1 MEHPFIGNLSDKSM
15 DELTEVISKL
25 NKNLAFASRSGRY
38 EMASQIQMALES
50 YRSELNRQQQK
61 LLDEDGSFI
70 TGKID
75 IT

>member
-1 MEHPFIGNLSDKSM
+1 MEHPFVGNLSDKSM

-38 EMASQIQMALES
+38 EMASQIQMVLES
-50 YRSELNRQQQK
+50 YRGELDRQQKK
-61 LLDEDGSFI
+61 LLEEDGSFI
-70 TGKID
+70 DGKID

>member
-1 MEHPFIGNLSDKSM
+1 MEHPFVGNLSDKSM
-15 DELTEVISKL
+15 DELTEVINKL

-50 YRSELNRQQQK
+50 YRSELNRQHKK
-61 LLDEDGSFI
+61 LLDDDGPYIS
-70 TGKID
+70 GKID

>member
-1 MEHPFIGNLSDKSM
+1 MEHPFVGNLSDKSM

-25 NKNLAFASRSGRY
+25 NKNLAFAARSGRY
-38 EMASQIQMALES
+38 DMASQIQMALES
-50 YRSELNRQQQK
+50 YRSELNRQQKK

-70 TGKID
+70 SGKID

>member
-1 MEHPFIGNLSDKSM
+1 MEHPFVGNLSDKSM

-38 EMASQIQMALES
+38 EMVSQIQMVLES
-50 YRSELNRQQQK
+50 YRGELDRQQKK
-61 LLDEDGSFI
+61 LLEEDGSFI

>member
-1 MEHPFIGNLSDKSM
+1 MEHPFVGNLSDKSM

-38 EMASQIQMALES
+38 DMASQIQMVLES
-50 YRSELNRQQQK
+50 YRSELNRQQKQ
-61 LLDEDGSFI
+61 LLEEDGSFI
-70 TGKID
+70 DGKID

>member
-1 MEHPFIGNLSDKSM
+1 MEHPFVGNLSDKSM

-38 EMASQIQMALES
+38 EMASQIQMVLES
-50 YRSELNRQQQK
+50 YRGELDRQQKK
-61 LLDEDGSFI
+61 LLEEDGSFI

>member
-1 MEHPFIGNLSDKSM
+1 MEHPFVGNLSDKSM

-38 EMASQIQMALES
+38 EMASQIQMVLES
-50 YRSELNRQQQK
+50 YRGELDRQHKK
-61 LLDEDGSFI
+61 LLDEEGSFI
-70 TGKID
+70 SGKID

>member
-1 MEHPFIGNLSDKSM
+1 MEHPFVGNLSDKSM

-38 EMASQIQMALES
+38 DMASQIQMVLES
-50 YRSELNRQQQK
+50 YRGELDRQQKK
-61 LLDEDGSFI
+61 LLEEDGSFI